1 MVELILGFFGNY
13 LIEFMMTLL
22 GSALIFRYLA
32 YRHSKDDEA
41 YYSRFTRELDSCIDN
56 DKQKNVRIDDVEGYL
71 SNILG
76 RVNEKLPS
84 QTLRFGKNK
93 NVADRSTQ
101 IQGGHQTEQP
111 TIVENGE
118 QDERDARITA
128 MSLGDYVG
136 SKHGLIASIQG
147 ESSIF
152 NCQVPPDFT
161 ELTDR
166 VMNDDKNWTKLFGH
180 IPIEGVSRMIDI
192 LPNLFI
198 VFGVFGTFIGI
209 AMALPEIANIDFN
222 NLEGSS
228 ETLTRF
234 VINVAFAMKTSI
246 AGIAFSLIL
255 TFLNTFFPIQDMR
268 ERTFKKVET
277 TLQILWYHI
286 QNDASKDKAIFPL
299 ILETLKE
306 ISTKLD
312 LPKELEEL
320 SKRKVS

>member
-41 YYSRFTRELDSCIDN
+41 YYSRFTRELDSCIDE
-56 DKQKNVRIDDVEGYL
+56 DKLKGVGIDDVDSYL

-76 RVNEKLPS
+76 RVNQKLPD
-84 QTLRFGKNK
+84 QTLRFGSNK
-93 NVADRSTQ
+93 NVADRTTANKKEE
-101 IQGGHQTEQP
+101 GTE
-111 TIVENGE
+111 ER
-118 QDERDARITA
+118 DERIAQN

-277 TLQILWYHI
+277 TMQILWYHI
-286 QNDASKDKAIFPL
+286 QNDSGKDKVLFTQ
-299 ILETLKE
+299 ILSTLKE
-306 ISTKLD
+306 ISDKLT
-312 LPKELEEL
+312 LPKDLEEL
-320 SKRKVS
+320 SKRRAS

>member
-1 MVELILGFFGNY
+1 MVEIILGFFGNY
-13 LIEFMMTLL
+13 LIEFMMALL
-22 GSALIFRYLA
+22 ASALVFRYLA

-41 YYSRFTRELDSCIDN
+41 YYSRFTRELDTCIDE
-56 DKQKNVRIDDVEGYL
+56 DKQKGLRIDDVDSYL

-76 RVNEKLPS
+76 RVNQKLPT
-84 QTLRFGKNK
+84 QTLRFGTNK
-93 NVADRSTQ
+93 NVSERSSDDDR
-101 IQGGHQTEQP
+101 
-111 TIVENGE
+111 
-118 QDERDARITA
+118 

-147 ESSIF
+147 EGSIF

-180 IPIEGVSRMIDI
+180 VPIEGVSRMIDI

-209 AMALPEIANIDFN
+209 AMALPEIANLDFN

-228 ETLTRF
+228 DTLTRF
-234 VINVAFAMKTSI
+234 VINVAYAMKTSI
-246 AGIAFSLIL
+246 AGIAFSLVL

-277 TLQILWYHI
+277 TMQILWYHI
-286 QNDASKDKAIFPL
+286 QNDSSKDKIIFPQ
-299 ILETLKE
+299 ILEVLKE
-306 ISTKLD
+306 ISQKLN
-312 LPKELEEL
+312 LPKDLEEL
-320 SKRKVS
+320 SKRKAS

>member
-1 MVELILGFFGNY
+1 MVEIILGFFGNY

-41 YYSRFTRELDSCIDN
+41 YYSRFTRELDSCIDE
-56 DKQKNVRIDDVEGYL
+56 DKQKGVRIDEVDGYL
-71 SNILG
+71 SNVLG
-76 RVNEKLPS
+76 RVNQKLPD
-84 QTLRFGKNK
+84 QTLRFGSNK
-93 NVADRSTQ
+93 NIAQRAP
-101 IQGGHQTEQP
+101 GQTEASAEEKDLQ
-111 TIVENGE
+111 N
-118 QDERDARITA
+118 ERDNRISG

-277 TLQILWYHI
+277 TMQILWYHI
-286 QNDASKDKAIFPL
+286 QNDSGKDKIIFSQM
-299 ILETLKE
+299 LEALKE
-306 ISTKLD
+306 ISTKLE
-312 LPKELEEL
+312 LPRELEEL

>member
-1 MVELILGFFGNY
+1 MVEIILGFFGNY
-13 LIEFMMTLL
+13 LIEFMMALL
-22 GSALIFRYLA
+22 ASALVFRYLA

-41 YYSRFTRELDSCIDN
+41 YYSRFTRELDTCIDE
-56 DKQKNVRIDDVEGYL
+56 DKQKGLRIDDVDSYL

-76 RVNEKLPS
+76 RVNQKLPT
-84 QTLRFGKNK
+84 QTLRFRTNK
-93 NVADRSTQ
+93 NVSERSSDDDR
-101 IQGGHQTEQP
+101 
-111 TIVENGE
+111 
-118 QDERDARITA
+118 

-147 ESSIF
+147 EGSIF

-180 IPIEGVSRMIDI
+180 VPIEGVSRMIDI

-209 AMALPEIANIDFN
+209 AMALPEIANLDFN

-228 ETLTRF
+228 DTLTRF
-234 VINVAFAMKTSI
+234 VINVAYAMKTSI
-246 AGIAFSLIL
+246 AGIAFSLVL

-277 TLQILWYHI
+277 TMQILWYHI
-286 QNDASKDKAIFPL
+286 QNDSSKDKIIFPQ
-299 ILETLKE
+299 ILEVLKE
-306 ISTKLD
+306 ISQKLN
-312 LPKELEEL
+312 LPKDLEEL
-320 SKRKVS
+320 SKRKAS